1 MRLAQLSFID
11 IYLVILS
18 EAKKLSAKQSYEPVT
33 MAVTS
38 FNFNGDYVMR
48 KIVIWQEIGWSRQM
62 PEHAPYRTSIN
73 GRVYM
78 RLPWFVSDASQ

>member
-1 MRLAQLSFID
+1 
-11 IYLVILS
+11 
-18 EAKKLSAKQSYEPVT
+18 

-48 KIVIWQEIGWSRQM
+48 KIAIWQEIGWSRQM
-62 PEHAPYRTSIN
+62 LEQAPYRTSIN

-78 RLPWFVSDASQ
+78 ILPWFVSDASQ